1 MSQRTL
7 TPRRWQK
14 WTAEDDRR
22 LETLVAKRQDDRTIA
37 RTLGRSVSGV
47 TQRARRLRQ
56 RMENSRPRN

>member
-22 LETLVAKRQDDRTIA
+22 LEMFVAKRQDDRTIA
-37 RTLGRSVSGV
+37 RALGRSVSGV
-47 TQRARRLRQ
+47 KQRARRLRQ
-56 RMENSRPRN
+56 RREKPRPRT